1 MVNKKALPADIGDFF
16 KGESV
21 FFQPPEQQQ
30 PQTPAAP
37 QQMIPLPTAEQSDE
51 GFAPHASVA
60 KNPAS
65 DTLSGQDPA
74 RPAASEPDVR
84 HDGVTS
90 CLQEID
96 LKQWQEVIENTETQN
111 SALRLTREERY
122 AVEDVINELRRQYG
136 IKTSMN
142 EVARLGLLLLV
153 HDFQQSKKASLIH
166 QVKKA

>member
-1 MVNKKALPADIGDFF
+1 MVSKKALPADIGDFF

-37 QQMIPLPTAEQSDE
+37 HKTMPVPTSEQSDA
-51 GFAPHASVA
+51 GFAHPSSGS

-65 DTLSGQDPA
+65 DTRSGQDQT
-74 RPAASEPDVR
+74 RQAASEHDVTPS
-84 HDGVTS
+84 GLTS

-111 SALRLTREERY
+111 SALRLTSEERY

-153 HDFQQSKKASLIH
+153 HDFHQSKKASLIH